1 MRAWSWGCGLR
12 QPLASSY
19 PWTGSGKPP
28 SPHHCHQLQRQ
39 VSENRVPLWADDG
52 TGAFSTWVICPC
64 VTGSGID
71 QWGPKVRP
79 HCSCRWTCRETTPQ
93 APCAGPSG
101 NALAPLPL
109 RGLTAPPHAC
119 WASHPEDPWLPAY
132 WGWGELT
139 NLVVNRSP
147 TRGQWGPVAAQP
159 PSAAA
164 PLAHSKLTQYVC
176 AGFLQLQNNL
186 SQTWW
191 LQVTASYCP
200 SALEARSPPSRYL
213 QAHMSPEASRGAFIP
228 CLSHFFFFLQ
238 DHVYFILFSLK
249 KKTKTFYWEI
259 ITES

>member
-1 MRAWSWGCGLR
+1 M
-12 QPLASSY
+12 
-19 PWTGSGKPP
+19 
-28 SPHHCHQLQRQ
+28 
-39 VSENRVPLWADDG
+39 
-52 TGAFSTWVICPC
+52 
-64 VTGSGID
+64 
-71 QWGPKVRP
+71 
-79 HCSCRWTCRETTPQ
+79 
-93 APCAGPSG
+93 
-101 NALAPLPL
+101 
-109 RGLTAPPHAC
+109 
-119 WASHPEDPWLPAY
+119 
-132 WGWGELT
+132 
-139 NLVVNRSP
+139 VNRSP

-159 PSAAA
+159 PSAVA

-249 KKTKTFYWEI
+249 KKKRNFLLGNNYRVIGSCDTCMGKGGVLATRTLPGFAGKSWC
-259 ITES
+259 SLAS